1 MKPLPAGAIAREW
14 VRLRK
19 TAGWVLLLATA
30 SLVADEAKTRV
41 PPLELPVNVHVKSG
55 GALRAELLDKA
66 GQTMLGFTVEDCEP
80 ITGDHRRA
88 TFHWRGGATAP
99 AAAVKTRCVF
109 KRAFLTA
116 SLGKPGHLDCPHLGW
131 RTNL

>member
-14 VRLRK
+14 LRLRK
-19 TAGWVLLLATA
+19 TAGRILLLATA
-30 SLVADEAKTRV
+30 SLVAEEAKTRV
-41 PPLELPVNVHVKSG
+41 PPLDFPVNVHVKSG

-66 GQTMLGFTVEDCEP
+66 GQTMLGFTAADCEP

-99 AAAVKTRCVF
+99 AAAVKTRFVF
-109 KRAFLTA
+109 KRTFLYGFVWETWP
-116 SLGKPGHLDCPHLGW
+116 S
-131 RTNL
+131 

>member
-30 SLVADEAKTRV
+30 SLVAEEAKTRV

-66 GQTMLGFTVEDCEP
+66 GQPMLGFTAEDCEP

-99 AAAVKTRCVF
+99 AAAVKTRFVF
-109 KRAFLTA
+109 KRAFLYGFVWEPRA
-116 SLGKPGHLDCPHLGW
+116 P
-131 RTNL
+131 

>member
-1 MKPLPAGAIAREW
+1 MKQRPTGAIAREC
-14 VRLRK
+14 LPIMK
-19 TAGWVLLLATA
+19 TAGWVLFLSTV
-30 SLVADEAKTRV
+30 SLVAEETKTRIT
-41 PPLELPVNVHVKSG
+41 PLELPVNVHVKSG